1 MIERQVKH
9 MARLIDDLLDVSRIA
24 RGKIRLRTERCDLG
38 RIVRDTASDYR
49 PAMQAAGLALEVDV
63 PAEPLRVRCD
73 ATRLSQV
80 LGNLLHNAQKFTDAG
95 GRVVVRAAAEPGGT
109 RAVVT
114 VRDTGIG
121 IDPDVLARMFDAF
134 SQADTSL
141 DRARGG
147 LGLGLA
153 LVKGLV
159 ELHGGEVWAS
169 SEGAGRGAEFTIRL
183 PLDVPAA
190 ADEPPEGQRPDS
202 PAPSRVLVVEDNID
216 AAQSLRM
223 LLKMGGHEVAVAHDG
238 PTALE
243 TAGSFRPELVLC
255 DLGLPGGMSGYDVA
269 RALRQSPETAA
280 TSLIAL
286 SGYGRDE
293 DRRRSHE
300 AGFDLHLTK
309 PVDFARLRQILA
321 SPPRSPRGA

>member
-1 MIERQVKH
+1 VIK
-9 MARLIDDLLDVSRIA
+9 VS
-24 RGKIRLRTERCDLG
+24 
-38 RIVRDTASDYR
+38 
-49 PAMQAAGLALEVDV
+49 
-63 PAEPLRVRCD
+63 
-73 ATRLSQV
+73 
-80 LGNLLHNAQKFTDAG
+80 
-95 GRVVVRAAAEPGGT
+95 
-109 RAVVT
+109 
-114 VRDTGIG
+114 DTGIG

-159 ELHGGEVWAS
+159 ELHGGEVLAA
-169 SEGAGRGAEFTIRL
+169 SEGVGRGAEFTIRL

-190 ADEPPEGQRPDS
+190 ADEPAEGQRPDS
-202 PAPSRVLVVEDNID
+202 QAPSRVLVVEDNID

-223 LLKMGGHEVAVAHDG
+223 LLKMSGHQVTVAHDG

-243 TAGSFRPELVLC
+243 AAGSFRPELVLC

-269 RALRQSPETAA
+269 RALRQSPETAS

-321 SPPRSPRGA
+321 SPPRSPRDA